1 MEKKLNDVL
10 DDSIRQVRELVDA
23 NTSVGAPIA
32 LGDGIT
38 LVPISKI
45 SVGLASG
52 GGDFPSKSAPTGPS
66 GAGMGCGLKVVP
78 VAMLVIQ
85 GDRVRLLPVG
95 EPASNAVE
103 RAIDQLPV
111 LVDKISDLIRS
122 RSVDIN

>member
-45 SVGLASG
+45 SVGWSFRATVCVCSRSASLRAT
-52 GGDFPSKSAPTGPS
+52 P
-66 GAGMGCGLKVVP
+66 
-78 VAMLVIQ
+78 
-85 GDRVRLLPVG
+85 
-95 EPASNAVE
+95 SNA
-103 RAIDQLPV
+103 RS
-111 LVDKISDLIRS
+111 ISSRCWSTRS
-122 RSVDIN
+122 AT

>member
-52 GGDFPSKSAPTGPS
+52 GGDLPSKSAPTAPS

-122 RSVDIN
+122 RSVDID

>member
-1 MEKKLNDVL
+1 
-10 DDSIRQVRELVDA
+10 
-23 NTSVGAPIA
+23 
-32 LGDGIT
+32 
-38 LVPISKI
+38 
-45 SVGLASG
+45 
-52 GGDFPSKSAPTGPS
+52 
-66 GAGMGCGLKVVP
+66 

-122 RSVDIN
+122 RSVDID

>member
-52 GGDFPSKSAPTGPS
+52 GGDLPPKSAPTGPS

-122 RSVDIN
+122 RSVDID

>member
-52 GGDFPSKSAPTGPS
+52 GGSR
-66 GAGMGCGLKVVP
+66 
-78 VAMLVIQ
+78 LVIRFW
-85 GDRVRLLPVG
+85 DSL
-95 EPASNAVE
+95 
-103 RAIDQLPV
+103 
-111 LVDKISDLIRS
+111 ISPQE
-122 RSVDIN
+122 